1 MQRAKRGLPAVNT
14 EERAALES
22 QLSTTMVTQW
32 SEFQKERRQWE
43 EDRDAATQRKH
54 DESAARERAK
64 YDQLLDLQ
72 IKDAGERQKAA
83 KLRNRL
89 LGALI
94 ALLTTA
100 GGSGAYIAAAAP
112 QKVEPKEVKAAVE
125 SAKDASEIRFK
136 EAEKK
141 IERLGT
147 AQVASQVAQ
156 SAGVEY
162 IADKID
168 AAHPKVAGVTKEPPE
183 VEAARVRSEGIRKKK
198 RRAELL
204 GAHYDPFEDLPSP

>member
-1 MQRAKRGLPAVNT
+1 MNT
-14 EERAALES
+14 EERAALET

-32 SEFQKERRQWE
+32 SEFQKERRKWE
-43 EDRDAATQRKH
+43 EDRDVATQRKH
-54 DESAARERAK
+54 DESAAKERAK

-89 LGALI
+89 P
-94 ALLTTA
+94 
-100 GGSGAYIAAAAP
+100 GAYIAAAAP